1 MSLSWAQNSFNAYA
15 DDQRRTCTQ
24 LQHSP
29 DQVALNE
36 RLNNELTDKCYC
48 KKQIDHNF
56 PWSTLLQIIEMM
68 P

>member
-36 RLNNELTDKCYC
+36 RLNNELTVAV
-48 KKQIDHNF
+48 N
-56 PWSTLLQIIEMM
+56 
-68 P
+68 

>member
-36 RLNNELTDKCYC
+36 RLNNELTVAVNWFREKAYWLI
-48 KKQIDHNF
+48 QRNF
-56 PWSTLLQIIEMM
+56 
-68 P
+68 